1 MPEIR
6 QNALKMRVIFQV
18 TIFEHRKSLLIPIVL
33 QYLTYIAVIDGKCV
47 RVMKTT
53 IFRCKR
59 VMFYFPAICIKYP
72 HEFINK
78 RFITRRKPFIN
89 FERKDVLC
97 NRINRIDVGVIYG
110 IESGNFQNNIV
121 D

>member
-33 QYLTYIAVIDGKCV
+33 QYFVYITIIDRKCV
-47 RVMKTT
+47 RVMETT
-53 IFRCKR
+53 IFCCER
-59 VMFYFPAICIKYP
+59 VMLYFPPIGIKYP

-78 RFITRRKPFIN
+78 GFIAHSKPLIN
-89 FERKDVLC
+89 IEGKDVLC
-97 NRINRIDVGVIYG
+97 NGINRIDIGVING
-110 IESGNFQNNIV
+110 IKGSSF
-121 D
+121 